1 MSGNER
7 QSEHGQQLEQDGG
20 KIDYR
25 ARRAEQARAERRT
38 RLLVGI
44 AAAIA
49 VALVLVFLGS
59 RALLNGL
66 KADDAG
72 SGRVSDVSGVSS
84 QEAGEGMRWVTDS
97 AGRSVQ
103 VPRDPQ
109 HIAVMDSFSGE
120 LVVMIGAG
128 DRLCGVPGGT
138 KSDKLLQ
145 RMCAQL
151 AGLPSLSGN
160 AVNIEELVGA
170 ACDVAIAHD
179 AMPESELAK
188 LDRAGIPY
196 VLVGYTG
203 VDSQLDALSVV
214 GTACGEQAEQK
225 AVELRRYY
233 DDMRANVTSRV
244 AGVADADRVRVY
256 HSINDALLCDG
267 QGSLGASWI
276 EETGCVDVSAGQ
288 APTSDYDYNATLEQ
302 VYTWNPDLLVCN
314 NAETAATMGA
324 DAQWAGLRAVREGGV
339 HVIPTGATRWGH
351 RGSVETPLAMLWLGT
366 VAYPDLFAD
375 VDLKQTVVDY
385 YRDYLGLEIDD
396 ETYASM
402 ISGEGLRTTGG
413 GSGSGSGSG
422 AGNGGGSGFGNGSG
436 SGGGN
441 GSGDA
446 DGSGNGG
453 GSNA

>member
-1 MSGNER
+1 MSSNE
-7 QSEHGQQLEQDGG
+7 QQPGQGGG

-25 ARRAEQARAERRT
+25 ARRAEQARAERRERLVIGT
-38 RLLVGI
+38 VVAVAVAVLLVY
-44 AAAIA
+44 
-49 VALVLVFLGS
+49 LGS
-59 RALLNGL
+59 WAILNGL
-66 KADDAG
+66 RDDAG
-72 SGRVSDVSGVSS
+72 QGHISDTSS
-84 QEAGEGMRWVTDS
+84 QEAAEGMWWATDS

-120 LVVMIGAG
+120 LAVMVGAG

-145 RMCAQL
+145 RMCPQL

-170 ACDVAIAHD
+170 ACDVAIVHD
-179 AMPESELAK
+179 TMPDSELAK

-196 VLVGYTG
+196 VLVGYTDVG
-203 VDSQLDALSVV
+203 SQLDALSVV

-225 AVELRRYY
+225 AIELRRYY
-233 DDMRANVTSRV
+233 DGMRTSVVSRV

-302 VYTWNPDLLVCN
+302 VYTWDPDLLVYN
-314 NAETAATMGA
+314 NAEAAASVGA

-339 HVIPTGATRWGH
+339 RVIPTGATRWGH
-351 RGSVETPLAMLWLGT
+351 RGSVETPLAMLWLGAT
-366 VAYPDLFAD
+366 AYPDLFSD

-402 ISGEGLRTTGG
+402 ISGEGLRSTGG

-422 AGNGGGSGFGNGSG
+422 NGSGSG
-436 SGGGN
+436 SGGGSSSGN
-441 GSGDA
+441 GS
-446 DGSGNGG
+446 GSGNGG
-453 GSNA
+453 GSNAQG